1 MDMNPARVLL
11 IDDDPTILE
20 VVGTLLTRHGH
31 EVVGT
36 GSGLRG
42 SQFLRA
48 EHFDLAVVDLML
60 PDLSG
65 LELARQ
71 AVAKPDTVVVVLS
84 GSTSVETALQAMKM
98 GIYDCVPKPFRV
110 EELDHTLLRAIEKS
124 QLNQENKR
132 LREQIQGQTPGP
144 KMVGRSETWQ
154 NLQNLLRRVAPSPST
169 VLITGPSGTGKELAA
184 KAIHQWSLRA
194 RGPFVPIHC
203 GAIPENLLE
212 DELFGHV
219 RGAYT
224 DARTDRP
231 GRFQQAEG
239 GTLFLDEIGT
249 MPMNL
254 QVKLLRVIQ
263 EREFTPLGSTRTQ
276 KSDFRLLAATNEDLG
291 SLVEQKRF
299 REDLFYRLNV
309 IPIQLFPLREHPEDI
324 PVLVAHFA
332 RKFSRELDLPLK
344 QVEPAALQALE
355 AYGWPGNVR
364 ELENAVERA
373 MALGSDPECLLL
385 QDLPA
390 SIAGVLPSVAF
401 PRLPQH
407 QDLGRFLVDLE
418 RHLILESLQATGW
431 NKSET
436 ARRLGMRRTTLLHRL
451 RALGI
456 PMDPMGEAQSTLAR
470 ESP

>member
-1 MDMNPARVLL
+1 MNPARALL
-11 IDDDPTILE
+11 VDDDPTILE
-20 VVGTLLTRHGH
+20 VVGTLLSRHGH

-42 SQFLRA
+42 AQCLRR

-60 PDLSG
+60 PDLNG

-71 AVAKPDTVVVVLS
+71 AVANPDTVVVVLS
-84 GSTSVETALQAMKM
+84 GSTSVETALQAMRM
-98 GIYDCVPKPFRV
+98 GIYDYVPKPFRA
-110 EELDHTLLRAIEKS
+110 EELEHTLLRAIEKS

-132 LREQIQGQTPGP
+132 LREQIQHKEPGP
-144 KMVGRSETWQ
+144 QMVGRSEAWQ
-154 NLQNLLRRVAPSPST
+154 HLQTLLRRLAPSPST

-184 KAIHQWSLRA
+184 RAIHQWSPRA
-194 RGPFVPIHC
+194 QGPFVAIHC
-203 GAIPENLLE
+203 GAIPETLLE

-249 MPMNL
+249 MPLSL

-263 EREFTPLGSTRTQ
+263 EREFTPLGSARTV
-276 KSDFRLLAATNEDLG
+276 KADFRLLAATNEDL
-291 SLVEQKRF
+291 SALVAEKRF

-309 IPIQLFPLREHPEDI
+309 IPVQLRPLREHRDDI
-324 PVLVAHFA
+324 PVLVAHFI
-332 RKFSRELDLPLK
+332 RKFARELGLPLK

-373 MALGSDPECLLL
+373 MALGSDPERMLL

-390 SIAGVLPSVAF
+390 AIAGILPTAAY

-407 QDLGRFLVDLE
+407 QGLGRFLEDLE
-418 RHLILESLQATGW
+418 RHLVLEALQATGW
-431 NKSET
+431 NKSES

-451 RALGI
+451 KALGI
-456 PMDPMGEAQSTLAR
+456 PLNPMDEAESALAQ
-470 ESP
+470 ESHDA

>member
-1 MDMNPARVLL
+1 MNPARALL
-11 IDDDPTILE
+11 VDDDPTILE
-20 VVGTLLTRHGH
+20 VVGSILARNGH

-36 GSGLRG
+36 GSGLKAA
-42 SQFLRA
+42 QFLRS

-60 PDLSG
+60 PDLNG

-71 AVAKPDTVVVVLS
+71 GVAKPDTVVVVLS
-84 GSTSVETALQAMKM
+84 GSTSVEVALQAVKM
-98 GIYDCVPKPFRV
+98 GIYDYVPKPFRV
-110 EELDHTLLRAIEKS
+110 EELEHTLLRAIEKS
-124 QLNQENKR
+124 RLNQENKR
-132 LREQIQGQTPGP
+132 LREQIQGEKAGP
-144 KMVGRSETWQ
+144 PMVGRSDVWQ
-154 NLQNLLRRVAPSPST
+154 KLQALLRRVAPSPST

-184 KAIHQWSLRA
+184 RTVHQWSLRA
-194 RGPFVPIHC
+194 DGPFVAIHC
-203 GAIPENLLE
+203 GAIPETLLE

-249 MPMNL
+249 MPPSL
-254 QVKLLRVIQ
+254 QVKLLRVLQ
-263 EREFTPLGSTRTQ
+263 EREFTPLGSTRTF
-276 KSDFRLLAATNEDLG
+276 KADFRLLAATNEDLAE
-291 SLVEQKRF
+291 LVEQKRF
-299 REDLFYRLNV
+299 REDLYYRLNV
-309 IPIQLFPLREHPEDI
+309 IPVHLHPLREHPQDI
-324 PVLVAHFA
+324 PVLVAHFL
-332 RKFSRELDLPLK
+332 RKFARELGVPLK

-373 MALGSDPECLLL
+373 MALGSDPDRLLL

-390 SIAGVLPSVAF
+390 AIAGVAPSAAF
-401 PRLPQH
+401 PRLA
-407 QDLGRFLVDLE
+407 QDQGLGHFLEDLE
-418 RHLILESLQATGW
+418 RHLILEALQATGW

-436 ARRLGMRRTTLLHRL
+436 ARRLGLRRTTLLHRL

-456 PMDPMGEAQSTLAR
+456 PLDPLAEARASLA
-470 ESP
+470 EGTP

>member
-1 MDMNPARVLL
+1 
-11 IDDDPTILE
+11 
-20 VVGTLLTRHGH
+20 
-31 EVVGT
+31 
-36 GSGLRG
+36 
-42 SQFLRA
+42 
-48 EHFDLAVVDLML
+48 
-60 PDLSG
+60 
-65 LELARQ
+65 
-71 AVAKPDTVVVVLS
+71 
-84 GSTSVETALQAMKM
+84 
-98 GIYDCVPKPFRV
+98 
-110 EELDHTLLRAIEKS
+110 
-124 QLNQENKR
+124 
-132 LREQIQGQTPGP
+132 
-144 KMVGRSETWQ
+144 
-154 NLQNLLRRVAPSPST
+154 LLRRVAASPST

-184 KAIHQWSLRA
+184 KAIHQWSSRA
-194 RGPFVPIHC
+194 RGPFVAIHC

-263 EREFTPLGSTRTQ
+263 EREFSPLGSTRTV
-276 KSDFRLLAATNEDLG
+276 KADFRLLAATNEDLG
-291 SLVEQKRF
+291 VLVEQKRF

-309 IPIQLFPLREHPEDI
+309 IPVQLHPLKDHPQDI

-332 RKFSRELDLPLK
+332 RKFSRELCLPLK

-355 AYGWPGNVR
+355 TYGWPGNVR

-373 MALGSDPECLLL
+373 MALGSDPERLLL

-390 SIAGVLPSVAF
+390 SIAGVMPSVTF

-407 QDLGRFLVDLE
+407 RDLGRFLEELE
-418 RHLILESLQATGW
+418 RHLILEALQTTGW
-431 NKSET
+431 NKSES

-456 PMDPMGEAQSTLAR
+456 PPDPLGEAESTLAQ
-470 ESP
+470 EHP

>member
-1 MDMNPARVLL
+1 MNPARALL
-11 IDDDPTILE
+11 VDDDPTILE
-20 VVGTLLTRHGH
+20 VVGTLLSRHGH

-42 SQFLRA
+42 AQFLRA
-48 EHFDLAVVDLML
+48 ERFDLAVVDLML

-71 AVAKPDTVVVVLS
+71 AVANPDTVVVVLS
-84 GSTSVETALQAMKM
+84 GSTSVETALQAVKM
-98 GIYDCVPKPFRV
+98 GIYDYVPKPFRT
-110 EELDHTLLRAIEKS
+110 EALEHTLLRAIEKS
-124 QLNQENKR
+124 KLNQENKR
-132 LREQIQGQTPGP
+132 LREQIEGQSPGP

-154 NLQNLLRRVAPSPST
+154 NLQTLLRRVAPSPST

-194 RGPFVPIHC
+194 QGPFVAIHC

-263 EREFTPLGSTRTQ
+263 EREFTPLGSTRTV
-276 KSDFRLLAATNEDLG
+276 KADFRLLAATNEDLG
-291 SLVEQKRF
+291 SLVTQKRF

-309 IPIQLFPLREHPEDI
+309 IPVQLHPLKEHPQDI
-324 PVLVAHFA
+324 PILVAHFA
-332 RKFSRELDLPLK
+332 RKFSGELGLPLK

-373 MALGSDPECLLL
+373 MALGSDPERLLL

-390 SIAGVLPSVAF
+390 SIAGALPSAAF
-401 PRLPQH
+401 PKLPQH
-407 QDLGRFLVDLE
+407 RDLGRFLKELE

-436 ARRLGMRRTTLLHRL
+436 ARCLGMRRTTLLHRL

-456 PMDPMGEAQSTLAR
+456 PTDPAGEPESTRAR
-470 ESP
+470 EAP